1 MREDFETEKGMGGGG
16 GGMGILSLS
25 ATGVEVIEGG
35 LQSFSGNEKEL
46 QSTSHYGVHHR
57 LYHTNSYMYVHCT
70 MYARLG

>member
-35 LQSFSGNEKEL
+35 LQSFSGNEIKEL
-46 QSTSHYGVHHR
+46 QSTFHYGVHH
-57 LYHTNSYMYVHCT
+57 
-70 MYARLG
+70 